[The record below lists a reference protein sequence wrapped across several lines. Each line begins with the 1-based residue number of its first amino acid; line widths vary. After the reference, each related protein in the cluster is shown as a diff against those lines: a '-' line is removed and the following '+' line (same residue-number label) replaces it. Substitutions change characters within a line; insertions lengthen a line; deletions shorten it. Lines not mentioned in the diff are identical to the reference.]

1 VSVKRQRLRSHD
13 SRARAIEAARQ
24 LLIEGGPAAVTLKA
38 VATLLG
44 QSHAN
49 LLHHFGSAAG
59 LQTALIE
66 AMAQDITTR
75 IGAAVL
81 SVRRGEEDHAHIV
94 DLAFDAFQAEGAG
107 SLATWMI
114 LNRDTAALA
123 PLLRAVHNLVHRL
136 ADGVPAETVARST
149 LALTLIALGDSLLG
163 EPMAETL
170 GLPRESARELALQQL
185 LLLAHIPGQAGQ
197 EG

>member
-1 VSVKRQRLRSHD
+1 MSVKRQRLRSQD

-38 VATLLG
+38 VAALLG

-66 AMAQDITTR
+66 AMAQDITQR
-75 IGAAVL
+75 IGTAVL
-81 SVRRGEEDHAHIV
+81 SVRRGENDHAHIV
-94 DLAFDAFQAEGAG
+94 DLAFDALQVEGAG
-107 SLATWMI
+107 SLASWMI

-123 PLLRAVHNLVHRL
+123 PLLRAIHNLVQEL
-136 ADGVPAETVARST
+136 AEGAAAETVAHAT
-149 LALTLIALGDSLLG
+149 LSLTLFALGDSLLG
-163 EPMAETL
+163 EPMTETL
-170 GLPRESARELALQQL
+170 GLPRATPRMLALQQL
-185 LLLAHIPGQAGQ
+185 MALAAAAEPAQDQG
-197 EG
+197 